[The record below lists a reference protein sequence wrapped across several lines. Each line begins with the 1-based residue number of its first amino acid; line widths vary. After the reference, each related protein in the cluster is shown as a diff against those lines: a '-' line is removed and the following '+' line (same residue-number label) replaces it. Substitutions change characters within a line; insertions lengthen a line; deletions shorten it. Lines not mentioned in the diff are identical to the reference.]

1 MKRNRP
7 SFFILVSFIAHLS
20 LALGLYLW
28 IKNSHPV
35 RPQFISFTFSELSET
50 ESSTKTAMTGS
61 KVASKKQ
68 KFSLAKWTPQ
78 FKFGATASA
87 GSSSGEGQ
95 LTASSENLKESFN
108 DYPLVKALYE
118 RIDQSFS
125 YAGTE
130 VGKKQIQG
138 SMNLK
143 LKIRRGGRVEIIESS
158 TATPPELTGFILDQ
172 IAKALEKS
180 LNTVTVENSVVIYLH
195 VDLTQ
200 LTDESF
206 IQAGRENISGHQ
218 VNIFKYAIKPK
229 YVQANEL
236 SASGDPAMGIGV
248 SVNVLAV
255 WKLLFG
261 SEKPNNRI
269 EWDIEYR
276 KQEFVRACEAQ
287 SAEGGCYKAGLIE
300 RALGHHQ
307 EAKRLIQRACELHLE
322 DACKWLSENG

>member
-1 MKRNRP
+1 MGPKEISKR
-7 SFFILVSFIAHLS
+7 
-20 LALGLYLW
+20 
-28 IKNSHPV
+28 
-35 RPQFISFTFSELSET
+35 
-50 ESSTKTAMTGS
+50 
-61 KVASKKQ
+61 Q
-68 KFSLAKWTPQ
+68 KFDLANYAPRL
-78 FKFGATASA
+78 KFGPSV
-87 GSSSGEGQ
+87 SRSPSSGEGQ
-95 LTASSENLKESFN
+95 LTASSETLKESFK

-138 SMNLK
+138 SMNLT
-143 LKIRRGGRVEIIESS
+143 LKILRGGMVEIIESS
-158 TATPPELTGFILDQ
+158 TANPPELTGFILDQ
-172 IAKALEKS
+172 IAKALEKP
-180 LNTVTVENSVVIYLH
+180 LNTIEIENAVVIYLH
-195 VDLTQ
+195 VALTQ

-206 IQAGRENISGHQ
+206 IQADRKSISGHQ
-218 VNIFKYAIKPK
+218 VNIFKYAMKPK

-236 SASGDPAMGIGV
+236 SANGDPAMGIGV
-248 SVNVLAV
+248 SLNILAV

-261 SEKPNNRI
+261 TEKPTNRI

-307 EAKRLIQRACELHLE
+307 EAKRQIQRACELHLE
-322 DACKWLSENG
+322 EACQWLVQNG